1 MKARIEVLLSM
12 WGRWS
17 VRRASGALGYPS
29 MSPMFRDAPRGDSF
43 GAAIPL
49 GFAEPDLVAC
59 DEAVMRLPSVLRL
72 ACVECYQRG
81 GSLRK
86 VGERMGVTDKTV
98 AKYLNEAHE
107 KIEVDI
113 QNQFPQ
119 NHANSSIVQSCAQQ
133 ETKPATA

>member
-1 MKARIEVLLSM
+1 MKARIEVLLSI
-12 WGRWS
+12 WGRWAIK
-17 VRRASGALGYPS
+17 RASGGLGFPS
-29 MSPMFRDAPRGDSF
+29 VSPMFNDAPKGDSY
-43 GAAIPL
+43 GSAIPL
-49 GFAEPDLVAC
+49 GFAEPDMVAC

-72 ACVECYQRG
+72 ACIECYQRG

-98 AKYLNEAHE
+98 AKYLTDAHE

-119 NHANSSIVQSCAQQ
+119 NHANSSRVHQCAQQ